1 MEKRDFNKRSA
12 PRINSKANAGKTAN
26 KPRQRFFNKNGDKKT
41 MHDRPFK
48 DTTIKRLGFS
58 PFQIRLI
65 QSILSSVL
73 VDGKPLDKAY
83 AYWFAKVKIQA
94 LEQGFLI
101 KQINAMFRR
110 LSFYAI
116 VCCLKRP
123 SDLSRHINWLI
134 LAYCAEQEWP
144 LPDIDAEGFD
154 RAGLKERIKIAKED
168 ELLNEGCPIWLNELC
183 SKELGDKWPQERKA
197 LAKEPSR
204 YIRANALKTTRE
216 NLGHVLSEEGVV
228 TRPVKGVYSALEVT
242 SNAALFRTSAFKE
255 GLFEQQDAGSQL
267 IPPFLDAKPGMRVI
281 DACAGSGGKTLQL
294 AAIMENKGVIIAL
307 DTEGWKL
314 DDLKKRS
321 RRAGAFN
328 IETRVIDSTKVIKR
342 LYDHADRVLIDAPCS
357 GLGVLRRTP
366 DSKWRDLRPR
376 IIELKKI
383 QQDILSRYAQMVK
396 VGGIV
401 VYSTCSILP
410 SENEL
415 QVKEFIA
422 KSNGAFEL
430 LEDKTL
436 YPSEG
441 FDGFYMAKIIR
452 KA

>member
-1 MEKRDFNKRSA
+1 M
-12 PRINSKANAGKTAN
+12 
-26 KPRQRFFNKNGDKKT
+26 
-41 MHDRPFK
+41 
-48 DTTIKRLGFS
+48 
-58 PFQIRLI
+58 
-65 QSILSSVL
+65 
-73 VDGKPLDKAY
+73 
-83 AYWFAKVKIQA
+83 
-94 LEQGFLI
+94 
-101 KQINAMFRR
+101 
-110 LSFYAI
+110 
-116 VCCLKRP
+116 
-123 SDLSRHINWLI
+123 
-134 LAYCAEQEWP
+134 
-144 LPDIDAEGFD
+144 
-154 RAGLKERIKIAKED
+154 
-168 ELLNEGCPIWLNELC
+168 
-183 SKELGDKWPQERKA
+183 
-197 LAKEPSR
+197 AKEPSR

-242 SNAALFRTSAFKE
+242 SNAALFRTAAFKE

-267 IPPFLDAKPGMRVI
+267 IPPFLDAQPGMRVI

-383 QQDILSRYAQMVK
+383 QQDILSRYSQMVK

-422 KSNGAFEL
+422 NSNGAFEL